1 MTPFEEQATK
11 WTPQL
16 RDRYFNMLASCT
28 DIICIALHE
37 QPDAQFSAYQQI
49 IKQSEVLMTV
59 YDPDLSNGS
68 AEDKAVAYALALGKP
83 TLVIHPQTRKA
94 RWVNMP
100 ENATE

>member
-1 MTPFEEQATK
+1 
-11 WTPQL
+11 
-16 RDRYFNMLASCT
+16 
-28 DIICIALHE
+28 
-37 QPDAQFSAYQQI
+37 
-49 IKQSEVLMTV
+49 MTV

-100 ENATE
+100 ENAKQTAPAPVSGSNICQSWLSLQRGGFLNF

>member
-1 MTPFEEQATK
+1 
-11 WTPQL
+11 
-16 RDRYFNMLASCT
+16 
-28 DIICIALHE
+28 
-37 QPDAQFSAYQQI
+37 
-49 IKQSEVLMTV
+49 MTV

-68 AEDKAVAYALALGKP
+68 ADALARGKP